1 MLQRI
6 PTLKSLQA
14 FEAVARLNSFRH
26 AADELCVT
34 HAAVS
39 HQVKA
44 LEQELGVSLF
54 NRTTRMVE
62 LTAKGR
68 LYYPFVRDGFSSIA
82 QGTQRIKTHSAD
94 KVLVVR
100 SYSTFTNMWLLP
112 RLINFQKNHPGI
124 PVRLRTSSEDPLE
137 TDQDYDV
144 GIFKSPGYQPK
155 INDIPLFRNDCFP
168 VCSPDYLDSEKPI
181 TDLNNLKH
189 YKLLGARVS
198 ELDPLDWQHW
208 FAATGQANKNLT
220 LDIEFDNYS
229 MAREAI
235 LSAQGVAIA
244 RKAFVTRDLERGNL
258 IRPFEGSVVET
269 GQWHFTC
276 SDIRQGSERAQLF
289 KNWLFAAILED
300 ENFHPSEQL
309 KALIQEP
316 SQVSG
321 L

>member
-1 MLQRI
+1 MPQRI

-54 NRTTRMVE
+54 NRTTRTVE
-62 LTAKGR
+62 MTAEGR
-68 LYYPFVRDGFSSIA
+68 LYYPFVRDGFRSIA
-82 QGTQRIKTHSAD
+82 QGTERIKTHSAD
-94 KVLVVR
+94 KVLIVR
-100 SYSTFTNMWLLP
+100 SYSTFTNLWLLP
-112 RLINFQKNHPGI
+112 RLIDFQKAYPDI

-155 INDIPLFRNDCFP
+155 INDIALFRNDCFP
-168 VCSPDYLDSEKPI
+168 VCSPDYIDPEMPLSDPA
-181 TDLNNLKH
+181 NLTH
-189 YKLLGARVS
+189 YKLLSVRVS
-198 ELDPLDWQHW
+198 ELDPLDWHHW
-208 FAATGQANKNLT
+208 FAETGQANSKPS

-235 LSAQGVAIA
+235 LNSQGMAIA
-244 RKAFVTRDLERGNL
+244 RHAFVTRDLSTGRL
-258 IRPFEGSVVET
+258 IRPLEGSVMEP
-269 GQWHFTC
+269 GQWYFTC
-276 SDIRQGSERAQLF
+276 SDLRQGSERARHF
-289 KNWLFAAILED
+289 KTWLFEAILAD
-300 ENFHPSEQL
+300 ENLQAGEQL
-309 KALIQEP
+309 KD
-316 SQVSG
+316 
-321 L
+321 